1 MPKIAGVDVLLYQ
14 TIAGQRTV
22 VGGQSGATL
31 NRETNVIEVTSKETG
46 WAENLAGVKSWSIE
60 CEGYVVVSD
69 AAYDALEDAWEQGNP
84 IEAEIVVP
92 SGNTYKGTAIIAEF
106 PLEAP
111 MDDAMTFSITLTGT
125 GALAKAKTA
134 DEGGTGV

>member
-1 MPKIAGVDVLLYQ
+1 MAKVAGVDVLLYVG
-14 TIAGQRTV
+14 TAV

-31 NRETNVIEVTSKETG
+31 NRETNIIEVTSKESG

-69 AAYDALEDAWEQGNP
+69 TSYTQLETAWEAGD
-84 IEAEIVVP
+84 ELEVEIRVP
-92 SGNTYKGTAIIAEF
+92 SGNTYKGKALIAEF

-111 MDDAMTFSITLTGT
+111 QDDALTFSITLQGS
-125 GALAKAKTA
+125 GALTKTA
-134 DEGGTGV
+134 TV